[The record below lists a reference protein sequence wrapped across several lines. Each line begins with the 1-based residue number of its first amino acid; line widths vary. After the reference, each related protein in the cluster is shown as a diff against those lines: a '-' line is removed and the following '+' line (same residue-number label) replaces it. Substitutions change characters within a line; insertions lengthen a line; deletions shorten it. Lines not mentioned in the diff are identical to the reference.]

1 MKDYLNAPIDSAAL
15 IFFRFFTGILL
26 ICELI
31 NGIFLGKITQYTSPA
46 FHFSYLFTPFI
57 KPFPFWG
64 VIIQYVLIFTTAFC
78 VSLGK
83 FYRIS
88 SIVLFISFT
97 HLFLSEKSEYINHAY
112 LYCLMLFWL
121 MVLPL
126 GEKEVTKTHPRWM
139 LWLIL
144 FHLGLAYFFAG
155 VAKINSDWLSGT
167 PMDLFLQ
174 QRENHPL
181 RFIYLHPQAPLFF
194 SWGGLIF
201 DLFIIFF
208 LINRSTRIPA
218 FIAAAFFHLSN
229 VAMFG
234 LASFPWYCLALTSL
248 FFSPS
253 WSAKLWGFKKLLPV
267 RETGRMTNFKLTQ
280 FGSFIMA
287 SYVTVHLLLPFRHL
301 AYPHSTSWSE
311 EGHQFSWRMMLRT
324 KNGAMTLVGE
334 KEDGKRFI
342 INPLQYLT
350 PRQVEKMKG
359 YPDMIIE
366 FAQFVAKEYLKKGE
380 KIKVYCYSQISLN
393 NHPPLPILDPEVN
406 LVEVSRSLGPNP
418 YILPGPDTKDRK
430 TKGLAD
436 SMDNTQ

>member
-1 MKDYLNAPIDSAAL
+1 
-15 IFFRFFTGILL
+15 
-26 ICELI
+26 
-31 NGIFLGKITQYTSPA
+31 
-46 FHFSYLFTPFI
+46 
-57 KPFPFWG
+57 
-64 VIIQYVLIFTTAFC
+64 
-78 VSLGK
+78 
-83 FYRIS
+83 
-88 SIVLFISFT
+88 FISFT

-194 SWGGLIF
+194 SWAGLIF